1 MDTPDFAEETTTF
14 QDIAAEFQSR
24 VSRMV
29 WCNVA
34 TVDDRGR
41 PRSRLMHPIW
51 DGPVGW
57 IGTWLTS
64 VRAGHATRSLKIRQ
78 IERNPYASL
87 AYVSEPLT
95 PVYVDCHVEV
105 IEDVEGKRPFC
116 DLACSLPPPYGFDP
130 TQFFG
135 GLADPRFG
143 VLRLVAS
150 RIALVEFPAPPGK
163 VIVWR
168 AAP

>member
-1 MDTPDFAEETTTF
+1 MDTPDFTVETTNF
-14 QDIAAEFQSR
+14 EDIAAEFHAR
-24 VSRMV
+24 VARVV

-34 TVDDRGR
+34 TVDDHGR

-51 DGPVGW
+51 HDQTGW

-64 VRAGHATRSLKIRQ
+64 VRSGHTTRSLKIRQ

-87 AYVSEPLT
+87 AYVTEFLT
-95 PVYVDCHVEV
+95 PVYVDCRVEV
-105 IEDVEGKRPFC
+105 IEDVEEKLRFC
-116 DLACSLPPPYGFDP
+116 ELARSIPAPYGYDP
-130 TQFFG
+130 ATMAWG
-135 GLADPRFG
+135 PDEPRFG
-143 VLRLVAS
+143 VLRLVPA

-168 AAP
+168 AVP